1 MNISELARILKIP
14 PQDLRDNL
22 PKLGFDIGQKAI
34 KIDNHTANKII
45 RSWGMLSRRL
55 ASRRVAEV
63 KVKLVAPA
71 DVTKISVPPFITV
84 KDFSALVKLP
94 INKILAELM
103 KNNIFAS
110 MNEKIDFETAA
121 VIGADLGVEVS
132 AVNDESVIDDAQ
144 SAQDK
149 IKTSLA
155 EKESTDNLIT
165 RPPVVVIMGH
175 VDHEKTK
182 LLDTIRHSDVVA
194 SEAGGITQHI
204 GAYQI
209 SHNQKQI
216 TFIDTPGH
224 EAFTAMRNR
233 GAKVADLA
241 VLVVAADDG
250 VKPQTIEAY
259 RIIEAAKIPFLVA
272 INKIDKND
280 ANVEKVKQELS
291 SMLQIVVEDWGGK
304 TICVPL
310 SAKTAEGVP
319 ELLDMLLLMS
329 EVQAD
334 TLKADP
340 TVSAVGT
347 IIESRLDKGE
357 GAIATVLVQNGTLH
371 VGDPIMF
378 DGFSAGKVRSLKDF
392 TGSLVKEAL
401 PGTPVKLIGLKTV
414 PVVGDIL
421 EVGEGEKNKSKMY
434 SLHQPSALTQLVDTS
449 DDTEEKTPAAV
460 INLIIKSD
468 MLGSGEAIENSLS
481 KIDSQGV
488 RVQIICKGLG
498 NITEGDILR
507 AETNGAKIVGF
518 NVKVSPQVENLAR
531 DKNVSVKLYKIIYDL
546 INEIKGT
553 IQELVKPE
561 VERVDLGRLKVLAI
575 FRTEPKFQ
583 IVGGKVLDGEIK
595 VNAIVEVMRDK
606 ELISTGTLVGL
617 QSAKVEVSSVEEN
630 QECGARFEGKPVIEI
645 GDILVCYEEKKIIKK
660 VG

>member
-55 ASRRVAEV
+55 ASRRAAEP

-71 DVTKISVPPFITV
+71 DVTVIAVPPFITV

-94 INKILAELM
+94 INKILGELM

-121 VIGADLGVEVS
+121 VIGADLGVEVTPLGTETDS
-132 AVNDESVIDDAQ
+132 METQ

-149 IKTSLA
+149 IRTSMIDNESKTLM
-155 EKESTDNLIT
+155 T

-175 VDHEKTK
+175 VDHGKTK
-182 LLDTIRHSDVVA
+182 LLDTIRHSNVVA

-209 SHNQKQI
+209 THNEKAI

-259 RIIEAAKIPFLVA
+259 RIIEAAKIPFVVA
-272 INKIDKND
+272 INKIDKSD
-280 ANVEKVKQELS
+280 ANPEKVRQELS
-291 SMLQIVVEDWGGK
+291 SMLNILVEDWGGK
-304 TICVPL
+304 TISVPL
-310 SAKTAEGVP
+310 SAKTGEGVP
-319 ELLDMLLLMS
+319 ALLDMLLLMTDL
-329 EVQAD
+329 QAD
-334 TLKADP
+334 TLQADP
-340 TVSAVGT
+340 STSAVGT

-357 GAIATVLVQNGTLH
+357 GAIATVLVQNGTLR
-371 VGDPIMF
+371 VGDPIIF
-378 DGFSAGKVRSLKDF
+378 NGFAAGKVRALKDF
-392 TGSLVKEAL
+392 TGLSVEQAI
-401 PGTPVKLIGLKTV
+401 PGTPVKLIGLKSV
-414 PVVGDIL
+414 PEVGDIL
-421 EVGEGEKNKSKMY
+421 EVGEGEKNKTKSY
-434 SLHQPSALTQLVDTS
+434 SATRQTIALPVIENENG
-449 DDTEEKTPAAV
+449 EESEPVET
-460 INLIIKSD
+460 ISLIIKSD

-488 RVQIICKGLG
+488 KVNIISKGLG
-498 NITEGDILR
+498 NITEGDIVR
-507 AETNGAKIVGF
+507 AETNGANIFGF
-518 NVKVSPQVENLAR
+518 NVKVSPQAENLAR
-531 DKNVSVKLYKIIYDL
+531 DKGVSVKLYKVIYDL
-546 INEIKGT
+546 INDVKTT

-561 VERVDLGRLKVLAI
+561 VERVDLGRLKVMAI
-575 FRTEPKFQ
+575 FRTEPKMQ
-583 IVGGKVLDGEIK
+583 IIGGRVLDGEIK
-595 VNAIVEVMRDK
+595 ANAFVEVMREK
-606 ELISTGTLVGL
+606 ELVGEGKITSL
-617 QSAKVEVSSVEEN
+617 QSGKVEVQRVETN
-630 QECGARFEGKPVIEI
+630 QECGMRFEGKAIIEE
-645 GDILVCYEEKKIIKK
+645 GDILAFYEEKQIIKK

>member
-55 ASRRVAEV
+55 ASRRVAEPT
-63 KVKLVAPA
+63 VKLVAPD
-71 DVTKISVPPFITV
+71 DVKAISVPPFISV
-84 KDFSALVKLP
+84 KDFSTMVKLP

-121 VIGADLGVEVS
+121 VIGADLGVEVLP
-132 AVNDESVIDDAQ
+132 VDDESDKIEVQ

-155 EKESTDNLIT
+155 ETNDEKELTT

-175 VDHEKTK
+175 VDHGKTK
-182 LLDTIRHSDVVA
+182 LLDTIRHTDVVA
-194 SEAGGITQHI
+194 SETGGITQHI

-209 SHNQKQI
+209 THNDQAI

-250 VKPQTIEAY
+250 VMPQTIEAF

-272 INKIDKND
+272 INKIDKNE
-280 ANVEKVKQELS
+280 ANIEKVKQELS
-291 SMLQIVVEDWGGK
+291 SKLSILVEDWGGK
-304 TICVPL
+304 IICVPL
-310 SAKTAEGVP
+310 SAKTAAGVP

-334 TLKADP
+334 TMKADP
-340 TVSAVGT
+340 NVSAVGT

-357 GAIATVLVQNGTLH
+357 GAIATVLVQNGTLRL
-371 VGDPIMF
+371 GDPIIF
-378 DGFSAGKVRSLKDF
+378 NGFSAGKVRSLKDY
-392 TGSLVKEAL
+392 TGSSVSEAI

-414 PVVGDIL
+414 PTVGDIL
-421 EVGEGEKNKSKMY
+421 EVGEGEKVKTKTY
-434 SLHQPSALTQLVDTS
+434 SLQSSSIATS
-449 DDTEEKTPAAV
+449 SNDNKEDEDSKPQVAT

-488 RVQIICKGLG
+488 RVQILSKGLG
-498 NITEGDILR
+498 NVTEGDILR
-507 AETNGAKIVGF
+507 AETNGAKIIGF
-518 NVKVSPQVENLAR
+518 NVKISPQVENLAR
-531 DKNVSVKLYKIIYDL
+531 DKGVSAKSYKIIYDL
-546 INEIKGT
+546 INEIKND
-553 IQELVKPE
+553 IQELVMPE
-561 VERVDLGRLKVLAI
+561 VERVELGRLKVMAI
-575 FRTEPKFQ
+575 FRTEKDFQ
-583 IVGGKVLDGEIK
+583 IVGGRVLDGEIK
-595 VNAIVEVMRDK
+595 NGCLVELMRDK
-606 ELISTGTLVGL
+606 ELITTGKIAGL
-617 QSAKVEVSSVEEN
+617 QSGKVEVQSVDTN
-630 QECGARFEGKPVIEI
+630 QECGARFEGGDLVEE
-645 GDILVCYEEKKIIKK
+645 GDILVCFENKQTIKK